1 MKRLLWI
8 GVGVGLTVVVVRYG
22 RRLVAQYVP
31 ADAAAAI
38 GTATKVT
45 RAARGVLD
53 DFAAGLAERED
64 ELRTAL
70 LGEDADLDAI
80 KARGR
85 AAWAELRTPRG
96 SAARSA
102 RRAAPPSWADG
113 PLEDPDDDDGY
124 AFF

>member
-1 MKRLLWI
+1 MRRLLWI

-31 ADAAAAI
+31 DDAARAF
-38 GTATKVT
+38 GTAAKVGRT
-45 RAARGVLD
+45 ARGVFA
-53 DFAAGLAERED
+53 DFTAGLAERET

-70 LGEDADLDAI
+70 LGEDADPDAI

-85 AAWAELRTPRG
+85 AAWAELRGTHG
-96 SAARSA
+96 SAAPA
-102 RRAAPPSWADG
+102 RHVPSEWASG